1 MDFTLLTNLPY
12 VDNSSILTVGLLGQF
27 CAIATLIWKIAQV
40 NTELQ
45 IRLHR
50 MEYDIN
56 NLAEKIRNVTQDL
69 EEIEV
74 VMNMNKNL

>member
-1 MDFTLLTNLPY
+1 MDFTLLTNAPII
-12 VDNSSILTVGLLGQF
+12 DNSSILTVGLLGQF

-56 NLAEKIRNVTQDL
+56 NLADKIRTITQDV
-69 EEIEV
+69 EEMEDF
-74 VMNMNKNL
+74 MNSKNL